1 MCCENRAVTAELT
14 EVLDAVVRALGGT
27 PRAGQTEMAEA
38 VGAALAESEHVLIQ
52 AGTGTGKSMAYL
64 VPVLL
69 HTTSTGERA
78 VVSTA
83 TLALQRQIVGIDA
96 PLASKVVRQETGKTP
111 KVALL
116 KGWHNYV
123 CKHKVTGGF
132 PEDSLFEMEG
142 IGSEDAQDHD
152 APTSGLGAEILRLR
166 EFSEESETGDRD
178 DLTQGVSDRAWRQVS
193 VTKLECLGNRCPLID
208 ECFPEAARQTAAAA
222 DVVITNHA
230 MLGVVASGNASALP
244 EHEVLIVDE
253 AHELGSRVT
262 SQATQELSAAAV
274 ERIARIVRRNAGMST
289 SSLDEA
295 AEYLRE
301 ALATTPPGRF
311 TRGLPLEIN
320 AAVRDISEATRALLV
335 SLREEAKSEASST
348 HLVRSELQL
357 LQEISDRLLGDDV
370 QGGQDVGWVE
380 SPRRPGEG
388 PRIQIAPLDV
398 ARRIHAHLLADRAVV
413 ATSATLALG
422 GKFDAMASA
431 LGFFDDY
438 TARAVQSPFTYAKQ
452 GILYTPRHLPPPGR
466 DGLSPETLAEIVAL
480 IAAAGGRTLG
490 LFSSRRAA
498 EHAAE
503 HVREHLE
510 HPVLLQGEDGL
521 PALVRGFL
529 ADDRA
534 SLFGTLSLWQGI
546 DVPGPA
552 CSLVII
558 DRIPFPRPDDPIMS
572 ARAEAAD
579 RRGGNGFM
587 SVSATHA
594 ALLLAQGAGRLIRRV
609 DDQGVVAILDSRVVT
624 RRYGSFLRKSL
635 PPFWQ
640 TNDSELVRGALQRLD
655 AAHSAPRV
663 RS

>member
-1 MCCENRAVTAELT
+1 VTAELT

-38 VGAALAESEHVLIQ
+38 VGAALAGSEHVLIQ

-69 HTTSTGERA
+69 HTTATGERA

-96 PLASKVVRQETGKTP
+96 PLAAKVVREETGKTP

-132 PEDSLFEMEG
+132 PEDALFEMEG

-152 APTSGLGAEILRLR
+152 APTSGLGAEVLRLR
-166 EFSEESETGDRD
+166 EFAEESETGDRD

-208 ECFPEAARQTAAAA
+208 ECFPEAARQTAAGA

-230 MLGVVASGNASALP
+230 MLGVVASGNGSALP

-253 AHELGSRVT
+253 AHELASLVT

-274 ERIARIVRRNAGMST
+274 ERIARIVRRNGGMST
-289 SSLDEA
+289 SSLEEA

-335 SLREEAKSEASST
+335 SLREEAKSEASTT
-348 HLVRSELQL
+348 HMVRSELQL

-398 ARRIHAHLLADRAVV
+398 AGRIHAHLLADRAVV

-422 GKFDAMASA
+422 GKFDAMASG
-431 LGFFDDY
+431 LGFFDEY

-490 LFSSRRAA
+490 LFSSRRGA

-521 PALVRGFL
+521 PALVRAFL

-587 SVSATHA
+587 AVSATHA

-640 TNDSELVRGALQRLD
+640 TKDSELVRGALQRLD
-655 AAHSAPRV
+655 AAHSAARV

>member
-14 EVLDAVVRALGGT
+14 EVLDAVVHALGGT
-27 PRAGQTEMAEA
+27 PRAGQTDMAGIVSSALGEA
-38 VGAALAESEHVLIQ
+38 EHVLIQ

-69 HTTSTGERA
+69 HTTATGERA

-96 PLASKVVRQETGKTP
+96 PLASKVVREKTGKVP

-132 PEDSLFEMEG
+132 PEDALFEVEG
-142 IGSEDAQDHD
+142 IGAEDAQDHD
-152 APTSGLGAEILRLR
+152 APTSGLGEEVLRLR
-166 EFSEESETGDRD
+166 EFAEESDTGDRD
-178 DLTQGVSDRAWRQVS
+178 DLPQGVSDRAWRQVS

-208 ECFPEAARQTAAAA
+208 ECFPEAARQKAAEA

-230 MLGVVASGNASALP
+230 MLGVVASGNSSALP
-244 EHEVLIVDE
+244 EHDVLIVDE
-253 AHELGSRVT
+253 AHELASRVT

-274 ERIARIVRRNAGMST
+274 ERIARIVRRNAGLST
-289 SSLDEA
+289 SSLDEG

-311 TRGLPLEIN
+311 TGGLPLEIN
-320 AAVRDISEATRALLV
+320 AAVRDLSEATRALLV
-335 SLREEAKSEASST
+335 ALREEAKAEASST

-370 QGGQDVGWVE
+370 QGGQDVAWVE

-398 ARRIHAHLLADRAVV
+398 ARRIHSHLLADRAVV

-422 GKFDAMASA
+422 GKFEAMASA

-466 DGLSPETLAEIVAL
+466 DGLSGETLAEIVAL
-480 IAAAGGRTLG
+480 ITAAGGRTLG
-490 LFSSRRAA
+490 LFSSRRGAEQAA
-498 EHAAE
+498 QY
-503 HVREHLE
+503 VREHLE
-510 HPVLLQGEDGL
+510 YPVLLQGEDGL
-521 PALVRGFL
+521 PALVRDFL
-529 ADDRA
+529 ADERA

-552 CSLVII
+552 CSLVVI

-572 ARAEAAD
+572 ARSEAAD

-609 DDQGVVAILDSRVVT
+609 EDQGVVAILDSRVVT

-635 PPFWQ
+635 PPFWH
-640 TNDSELVRGALQRLD
+640 TNESELVRGALQRLD
-655 AAHSAPRV
+655 AAHSAPRA
-663 RS
+663 

>member
-14 EVLDAVVRALGGT
+14 EVLDAVVHALGGT
-27 PRAGQTEMAEA
+27 PRAGQTEMAEIVA
-38 VGAALAESEHVLIQ
+38 SALADSEHVLIQ

-64 VPVLL
+64 VPALL
-69 HTTSTGERA
+69 HTTNTGERA

-96 PLASKVVRQETGKTP
+96 PLASKVVREQTGKTA

-132 PEDSLFEMEG
+132 PEDALFEVEG

-152 APTSGLGAEILRLR
+152 APTSGLGAEVLRLR
-166 EFSEESETGDRD
+166 EFAQESETGDRD
-178 DLTQGVSDRAWRQVS
+178 DLAQGVSDRAWRQVS

-208 ECFPEAARQTAAAA
+208 ECFPEAARQQAAEA

-253 AHELGSRVT
+253 AHELASRVT

-301 ALATTPPGRF
+301 ALATTPAGRF
-311 TRGLPLEIN
+311 THGLPLEIN

-335 SLREEAKSEASST
+335 SLREEAKAEASST

-370 QGGQDVGWVE
+370 QGGQDVAWVE

-398 ARRIHAHLLADRAVV
+398 ARRIHSHLLAERAVV

-422 GKFDAMASA
+422 GKFEAMASA
-431 LGFFDDY
+431 LGFFDEY

-466 DGLSPETLAEIVAL
+466 EGLSPETLAEIVAL
-480 IAAAGGRTLG
+480 IEAAGGRTLG
-490 LFSSRRAA
+490 LFSSRRGA
-498 EHAAE
+498 EQAAE

-521 PALVRGFL
+521 PALVRDFL

-579 RRGGNGFM
+579 RRGNNGFM

-640 TNDSELVRGALQRLD
+640 TNESELVRGALQRLD
-655 AAHSAPRV
+655 AAHSAPRA